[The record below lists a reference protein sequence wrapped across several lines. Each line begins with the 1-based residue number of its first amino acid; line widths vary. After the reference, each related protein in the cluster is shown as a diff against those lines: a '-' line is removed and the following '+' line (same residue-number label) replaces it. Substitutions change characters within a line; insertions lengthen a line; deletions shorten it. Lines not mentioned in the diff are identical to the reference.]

1 MPKEKSDILLFLVV
15 NFFQIVYMIINHV
28 IMLVVVT
35 NMIKVKIKKKGDS
48 MSISKIRFK
57 GYDNSIE
64 RKTIGDITTSF
75 SGGTPKSSN
84 KTYYEGNIPFIRSG
98 EIKSKQ
104 TELFISDEAL
114 KNSSAKM
121 VEKGDILY
129 ALYGATSGEVAICQI
144 NGAINQAILAI
155 KPNSGYSSEFIMN
168 YLKKEKDNILEKYLQ
183 GGQGNL
189 SAAIVKSI
197 ELHLPSQK
205 EQSAIGS
212 LFRTLD
218 DLLASYKDNL
228 ANYQSF
234 KSTMLSKMFPKAGQT
249 VPEIRLDGFE
259 GEWKTKI
266 LSEVTN
272 ITMGQ
277 SPKSEN
283 YTDNPNDYILVQGN
297 ADIKDNQ
304 VVPRL
309 WTTEVTKMAEI
320 GDIILTVRAPVGDIG
335 KTDYNVVI
343 GRGVAAIKGND
354 FIFYTLEKMKMT
366 GFWNRFSTGSTFE
379 SISSN
384 DIKEAI
390 IQIPTL
396 KEQQAIGA
404 YFSNLDQLISS
415 YQDKI
420 TQLETLKKKLLQDM
434 FI

>member
-1 MPKEKSDILLFLVV
+1 MEKP
-15 NFFQIVYMIINHV
+15 
-28 IMLVVVT
+28 
-35 NMIKVKIKKKGDS
+35 
-48 MSISKIRFK
+48 KIRFLK
-57 GYDNSIE
+57 NKHSWVRNRFEEIAK
-64 RKTIGDITTSF
+64 RRT
-75 SGGTPKSSN
+75 KSSDN
-84 KTYYEGNIPFIRSG
+84 PDLPRIEYQDIISG
-98 EIKSKQ
+98 EGRLNKD
-104 TELFISDEAL
+104 LN
-114 KNSSAKM
+114 KNIDCR
-121 VEKGDILY
+121 KGIVFETNDILY
-129 ALYGATSGEVAICQI
+129 GKLRPYLKNWLHPNFNGIALGDFWVLQARNCDSKFLFSLVQSPKFQRIANDTSGTKMPRSDWKTVSQTEFSI
-144 NGAINQAILAI
+144 
-155 KPNSGYSSEFIMN
+155 PSSNE
-168 YLKKEKDNILEKYLQ
+168 
-183 GGQGNL
+183 
-189 SAAIVKSI
+189 
-197 ELHLPSQK
+197 

-228 ANYQSF
+228 VNYQSL
-234 KSTMLSKMFPKAGQT
+234 KATMLAKMFPKAGQT
-249 VPEIRLDGFE
+249 VPEIRLDGFD
-259 GEWKTKI
+259 GEWENKI

-297 ADIKDNQ
+297 ADIKDKQ

-335 KTDYNVVI
+335 KTDFNVVI

-390 IQIPTL
+390 IQLPTL
-396 KEQQAIGA
+396 EEQQAIGT
-404 YFSNLDQLISS
+404 YFSNLDNLIAAH
-415 YQDKI
+415 QEKI
-420 TQLETLKKKLLQDM
+420 SQLETLKKKLLQDM

>member
-1 MPKEKSDILLFLVV
+1 MNIRENSYMQRV
-15 NFFQIVYMIINHV
+15 NK
-28 IMLVVVT
+28 LA
-35 NMIKVKIKKKGDS
+35 
-48 MSISKIRFK
+48 KIRFK
-57 GYDNSIE
+57 GYDNSLE
-64 RKTIGDITTSF
+64 RKTIGNITTSF

-84 KTYYEGNIPFIRSG
+84 KSYYEGNIPFIRSG
-98 EIKSKQ
+98 EVKSKQ

-114 KNSSAKM
+114 KNSSTKL

-129 ALYGATSGEVAICQI
+129 ALYGATSGEVAISQI

-155 KPNSGYSSEFIMN
+155 KPNPGYSSEFIMN

-197 ELHLPSQK
+197 ELYLPSIE

-228 ANYQSF
+228 ANYQSI
-234 KSTMLSKMFPKAGQT
+234 KATMLSKMFPKAGQT

-259 GEWKTKI
+259 GEWETKI

-420 TQLETLKKKLLQDM
+420 TQLEILKKKLLQDM

>member
-1 MPKEKSDILLFLVV
+1 MNIGKNSCMQRV
-15 NFFQIVYMIINHV
+15 NK
-28 IMLVVVT
+28 LA
-35 NMIKVKIKKKGDS
+35 
-48 MSISKIRFK
+48 KIRFK
-57 GYDNSIE
+57 GYENSLE
-64 RKTIGDITTSF
+64 RKTLGDITTSF

-84 KTYYEGNIPFIRSG
+84 KSYYEGNIPFIRSG
-98 EIKSKQ
+98 EVKSKQ

-114 KNSSAKM
+114 NNSSAKL

-129 ALYGATSGEVAICQI
+129 ALYGATSGEVAISQI

-155 KPNSGYSSEFIMN
+155 KPKPGYSSEFMMN

-197 ELHLPSQK
+197 ELSLPNLA

-218 DLLASYKDNL
+218 DLLARYKDNL
-228 ANYQSF
+228 TNYQSL
-234 KSTMLSKMFPKAGQT
+234 KVTMLSKMFPKAGQT
-249 VPEIRLDGFE
+249 VPEIRLDGFK
-259 GEWKTKI
+259 GEWENKI

-297 ADIKDNQ
+297 ADIKDKQ

-309 WTTEVTKMAEI
+309 WTTEVTKTAEI

-396 KEQQAIGA
+396 EEQQAIGA
-404 YFSNLDQLISS
+404 YFSNLDNLINSH
-415 YQDKI
+415 QEKI
-420 TQLETLKKKLLQDM
+420 SQLETLKKKLLQDM